1 MTVTAIPL
9 TGFLGAQLTGLD
21 LSRPIDRQAKAEVLD
36 LFHAHQVVPK
46 ELLRVF
52 NPEEMQVR

>member
-1 MTVTAIPL
+1 VSQ
-9 TGFLGAQLTGLD
+9 FH
-21 LSRPIDRQAKAEVLD
+21 SRIFKGSRAARACVARRFV
-36 LFHAHQVVPK
+36 FHAHQVVPK